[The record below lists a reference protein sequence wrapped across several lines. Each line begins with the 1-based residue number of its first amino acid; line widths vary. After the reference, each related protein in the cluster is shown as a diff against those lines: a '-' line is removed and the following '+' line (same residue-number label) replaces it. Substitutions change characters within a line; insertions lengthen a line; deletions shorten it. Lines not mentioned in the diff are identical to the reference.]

1 MFNKFKRKTKL
12 KVENISL
19 VVDQFVK
26 RFWYFLCAV
35 PLLFQTIFHII
46 KNGKLELEH
55 VWWDA
60 LPILILTFLGMLIV
74 VWRHKYITRCL
85 PWIVATTT
93 ILVSIS
99 VALQSDRDLSWPGN
113 DVAIENYRA
122 ALIAKDEG
130 ILELIDTWN
139 ARANPYTESTIIDN
153 PQEILTRINKY
164 GLGFLLGSRWDR
176 RDLPQDNGRMMMHPP
191 GNPVVLC
198 LWLKLFG
205 QSHLAATAYVLF
217 VRYCLIIGTIYWA
230 LRYIP
235 SVETLN
241 RIAIAFL
248 LATAPRMLSV
258 IIPHPNELATLLALG
273 AVVMATSEMIRRRFI
288 AYLLS
293 GMLLAGAA
301 YVNFCF
307 VIVGLIVTG
316 ILILSKEAWRKKLP
330 VAFLIGEGI
339 VVIFFMILGYYPWL
353 TFLTGNQIT
362 YYNQSVMSKFFLH
375 GLAGF
380 IAISIPL
387 LLITFLSLG
396 RLDKMRGSITQIW
409 MVACISALFVY
420 SYIIFPYPPSRYLIG
435 MFFLLIPLLSLTI
448 RELQLSV
455 YQVMM
460 IPVTNFIYMA
470 QGLFF

>member
-1 MFNKFKRKTKL
+1 
-12 KVENISL
+12 
-19 VVDQFVK
+19 
-26 RFWYFLCAV
+26 V
-35 PLLFQTIFHII
+35 PLLLQTIFHII

-60 LPILILTFLGMLIV
+60 VLILILTFLSMLIV

-85 PWIVATTT
+85 PWMVATTT

-99 VALQSDRDLSWPGN
+99 VALQSDRYLSWLGK

-139 ARANPYTESTIIDN
+139 ARANPYTESKILRN
-153 PQEILTRINKY
+153 PQEIITRIDRY

-176 RDLPQDNGRMMMHPP
+176 RDLPQDNGRMIMHPP
-191 GNPVVLC
+191 GNPVILC
-198 LWLKLFG
+198 LWLNLFG
-205 QSHLAATAYVLF
+205 QSHLAATAYALV
-217 VRYCLIIGTIYWA
+217 VRYCLIVGTIYWA

-235 SVETLN
+235 SDETLN
-241 RIAIAFL
+241 RMAIAFL
-248 LATAPRMLSV
+248 LASAPRMLSV

-273 AVVMATSEMIRRRFI
+273 AVVMATSEMIRPRFI

-301 YVNFCF
+301 YVNLCF
-307 VIVGLIVTG
+307 VIAGLIVTG
-316 ILILSKEAWRKKLP
+316 MLILSKEAWRKKLP
-330 VAFLIGEGI
+330 VAFVIGEGI

-353 TFLTGNQIT
+353 TFLTGTQVT
-362 YYNQSVMSKFFLH
+362 YFSKL
-375 GLAGF
+375 GLSIISLFAVAGY
-380 IAISIPL
+380 IGISIPL
-387 LLITFLSLG
+387 LMITFLSLG
-396 RLDKMRGSITQIW
+396 RLDKMQGSITQIW
-409 MVACISALFVY
+409 MVACIIFLFVY
-420 SYIIFPYPPSRYLIG
+420 SYIIFPIPPSRYLIG

-470 QGLFF
+470 QGLFFK